1 MSDLVYED
9 FAAMYAELTDF
20 AVDFGTLHD
29 TLTED
34 PDILRRLYL
43 ITDNLIDD
51 AAKFN
56 LTSITEPAEIIRKH
70 LIDSLIPLSLIN
82 DNIGLRSS
90 IADVGTGGG
99 FPLLPMAAALA
110 TISPDTHLTGID
122 STAKKI
128 SHIQNAAA
136 YVGLTNVSAV
146 AGRAEELAAPSQK
159 KSAGGTK
166 GKGTKNNAKNAKSAK
181 NVKGV
186 DDTPTYRASFDLV
199 TARAVA
205 SLPVLLE
212 LCAPLLQRDGVFAA
226 LRSHADEELPSGD
239 AAAAPLGLKREGKLD
254 YELPGGDVRCV
265 IFYRKISDT
274 PEAFP
279 RRYAEITKHP
289 LG

>member
-9 FAAMYAELTDF
+9 FAAMYAELTDS

-34 PDILRRLYL
+34 PNVLRRLYL

-70 LIDSLIPLSLIN
+70 LIDSLIPLSLIV
-82 DNIGLRSS
+82 DNVGLHSS

-110 TISPDTHLTGID
+110 TVSPDTHLIGID

-128 SHIQNAAA
+128 SHILNAAA
-136 YVGLTNVSAV
+136 YVGLSNVSAV
-146 AGRAEELAAPSQK
+146 AGRAEELAAPSRK
-159 KSAGGTK
+159 KTAGGTK
-166 GKGTKNNAKNAKSAK
+166 GKGAKNAKNAK
-181 NVKGV
+181 NVKV
-186 DDTPTYRASFDLV
+186 LDDTPTYRAAFDLV

-212 LCAPLLQRDGVFAA
+212 LCAPLLKRDGVFAA

-239 AAAAPLGLKREGKLD
+239 AAAAPLGLKREGKID

-274 PEAFP
+274 PDYLP